1 MYTKQ
6 DSVFWCNLNSYIT
19 QNKKYKNL
27 SINTKSRI
35 DDWFKLAYYG
45 LLQYQLYK
53 GRQLQSIEL
62 ATVEQ
67 IANYIR
73 DNFDQLYKTFII
85 RKGKEKGSQKEKEQ
99 FLSLLEEAI
108 IPYINDY
115 AFEGLDQF
123 RITNENIAFLTMQ
136 LCIRNQFDINI
147 VDERNSKKVF
157 YSQIYPFLITL
168 LIIDPNNPEKSF
180 DNVRNFFTPKLLIE
194 RYQNGR
200 SLSEEEIKIISP
212 QLDLLNNE
220 TDFNYFLQNFT
231 EENWKNHDVVSRFKV
246 VFQLTKLTA
255 ILLKDDIYSLT
266 YLENE
271 NDLYD
276 LIEYYLPII
285 LRNKD
290 ELIAHKED
298 KSDYYFDRKINI
310 NAKFLLPLPIKDT
323 DPRLIEKYYEEM
335 KITDLKFSLDRLYK
349 MLDSSLY
356 SSTYINFV
364 QLMNEESNLLGKFF
378 IENKK
383 TALVNSLK
391 IFSLNENVYKAQ
403 QPYSFSLN
411 DVFLDV
417 TALKKIQKQKAKEI
431 IKEKGLPLRLKS
443 LLKLISYI
451 LALDPSQVKEFD
463 YSLEEIIKYYL
474 IIYGPYKKTKMG
486 YNQKDFELLTA
497 KIIKIVR
504 NFVLKY
510 KVVKDDEKM
519 MLKLGYYLHIYLIEK
534 LLEFSKN
541 KD

>member
-35 DDWFKLAYYG
+35 EDWFKLAYYG

-67 IANYIR
+67 IANYIK
-73 DNFDQLYKTFII
+73 DNYDQLYKTFII
-85 RKGKEKGSQKEKEQ
+85 RKGKERNIQKEKEQ

-136 LCIRNQFDINI
+136 LCINNQFDINI
-147 VDERNSKKVF
+147 VDENDSKKVF

-168 LIIDPNNPEKSF
+168 LIIDPNNSEKSF
-180 DNVRNFFTPKLLIE
+180 DNVRNFFTPKLLLE

-200 SLSEEEIKIISP
+200 TLSEEEIKVISP

-231 EENWKNHDVVSRFKV
+231 EENWKNHDIVSRFKI

-271 NDLYD
+271 ADLYD

-285 LRNKD
+285 LRNHE

-298 KSDYYFDRKINI
+298 KNDYYFDRKINI
-310 NAKFLLPLPIKDT
+310 NAKFLLPLPIKDA
-323 DPRLIEKYYEEM
+323 DPRLIEKYYQEM
-335 KITDLKFSLDRLYK
+335 KITDFKFSLDRLYK
-349 MLDSSLY
+349 FLDSALY
-356 SSTYINFV
+356 SSSYINFV
-364 QLMNEESNLLGKFF
+364 QLMNAESNLLGKFF

-391 IFSLNENVYKAQ
+391 IFSLDENRYEDQ
-403 QPYSFSLN
+403 QPYSISLD
-411 DVFLDV
+411 DVFLDT
-417 TALKKIQKQKAKEI
+417 TALKKLEKQKAKEI
-431 IKEKGLPLRLKS
+431 IKEKGLPLRLSS

-451 LALDPSQVKEFD
+451 LALDPSQVREFD

-474 IIYGPYKKTKMG
+474 IIFGPYKKTKMG
-486 YNQKDFELLTA
+486 YNQKDFALLTA